1 MTDINTKCTETNLG
15 PDLAVG
21 AHTFT
26 PADGGVGGGG
36 GDGAKMASIF
46 QHTSSEGYERLL
58 SMRMT
63 LLQAHLDMTTKS
75 IYSGIQQKL

>member
-26 PADGGVGGGG
+26 PADGGLGLAELGG
-36 GDGAKMASIF
+36 GDGAKMVSIF
-46 QHTSSEGYERLL
+46 RTP
-58 SMRMT
+58 
-63 LLQAHLDMTTKS
+63 QAKKTTVK
-75 IYSGIQQKL
+75 